1 MAEYRNEPQRKVEQ
15 KKGIKKH
22 ALGNHNG
29 MIGRQNFTSKYP
41 GYQRNI
47 TEKRHI
53 KFQKLSVK
61 E

>member
-1 MAEYRNEPQRKVEQ
+1 MAAYRKEPKGRGEQ

-22 ALGNHNG
+22 ALGNCNG
-29 MIGRQNFTSKYP
+29 MTGAQTFTKKYP
-41 GYQRNI
+41 GYQCNI

-53 KFQKLSVK
+53 TFQKLSVK